1 MNIINRIKSRLQSL
15 PTHEEVDRVARLQR
29 VINLENHILHDTQIG
44 ISNQRYCDRDIIVSL
59 TSYGKRVWEVCLAIE
74 SIMQQTFLPNKIIL
88 NLDYS
93 FQNSILPSSI
103 QKQIDRG
110 LEVRYCR
117 DIRSYKKLIPTLKAH
132 PSDVIIT
139 VDDDIIYDFNL
150 LDRLYNSYMLYPDK
164 IHAART
170 HVMTFNED
178 GSLKSYKDWNL
189 RSADCK
195 CNRHLFFTGG
205 GGTLYPPGSL
215 DEEVFN
221 ERIFTSICPTADD
234 VWFNAMA
241 LKKGT
246 EIVKVQTRNPLGED
260 YIEIESVQ
268 DIGLFHENMREKC
281 LNDSQIAAVYSRY
294 ELYRLL
300 SV

>member
-1 MNIINRIKSRLQSL
+1 M

-117 DIRSYKKLIPTLKAH
+117 DITKL
-132 PSDVIIT
+132 
-139 VDDDIIYDFNL
+139 
-150 LDRLYNSYMLYPDK
+150 
-164 IHAART
+164 
-170 HVMTFNED
+170 
-178 GSLKSYKDWNL
+178 
-189 RSADCK
+189 
-195 CNRHLFFTGG
+195 
-205 GGTLYPPGSL
+205 
-215 DEEVFN
+215 
-221 ERIFTSICPTADD
+221 
-234 VWFNAMA
+234 
-241 LKKGT
+241 
-246 EIVKVQTRNPLGED
+246 
-260 YIEIESVQ
+260 
-268 DIGLFHENMREKC
+268 
-281 LNDSQIAAVYSRY
+281 
-294 ELYRLL
+294 
-300 SV
+300 